1 MPVSASQ
8 AIPQGGYLR
17 SRRAAVGL
25 SQQRLAELAACSLA
39 MVRLLESG
47 YSPKDS
53 DVVPRIERTLNDH
66 DPGDKSRAA
75 VKIAGG
81 AATHGS
87 G

>member
-1 MPVSASQ
+1 
-8 AIPQGGYLR
+8 
-17 SRRAAVGL
+17 
-25 SQQRLAELAACSLA
+25 